1 MLRYEHGGDIYT
13 NAEIRLDFSANVNPL
28 GMPEAAKRAL
38 FATADALSRYPDP
51 QCRALRQAL
60 AKKHG
65 IAPDMILCGNGAAD
79 MIFRVCTCL
88 KPKKALT
95 LAPTF
100 SEYERPVK
108 LFGGEM
114 VEYRLKEADVFALT
128 DGILEALA
136 PDVELFFLCNPNNP
150 TGRLAPFDLLRRTA
164 AACAKN
170 GTFLVVDE
178 CFLEF
183 TDGPSMVPLLKEFP
197 NLLIL
202 NAFTKLYALAGLRLG
217 YLSCADTA
225 LLSRIAA
232 FGAEWSVSAAAQ
244 AAGLGALEEPA
255 WAERTR
261 DLIQGERAYMRENL
275 TALGFTVFPADA
287 NFLLLKSPVPLYG
300 PLKKRGIL
308 VRNCANFTGLNERF
322 IRIGLKTR
330 EKNGELLQALR
341 EVLHG

>member
-1 MLRYEHGGDIYT
+1 MLRYEHGGDIYGD
-13 NAEIRLDFSANVNPL
+13 AEIRLDFSVNVNPL
-28 GMPEAAKRAL
+28 GMPGAAKRAL
-38 FATADALSRYPDP
+38 FAATDAMERYPDP

-60 AKKHG
+60 AEKHG
-65 IAPDMILCGNGAAD
+65 VAADMILCGNGAAD
-79 MIFRVCTCL
+79 MIFRVCACL

-114 VEYRLKEADVFALT
+114 AEYHLKEAGDFALT
-128 DGILEALA
+128 DAVLEALT
-136 PDVELFFLCNPNNP
+136 PDVELFVLCNPNNP
-150 TGRLAPFDLLRRTA
+150 TGRLAPFDLLRRIA
-164 AACAKN
+164 AACAES
-170 GTFLVVDE
+170 GTLLMVDE
-178 CFLEF
+178 CFLAF
-183 TDGPSMVPLLKEFP
+183 TSGQSMVSLLHEFP

-217 YLSCADTA
+217 YLLCADTA

-255 WAERTR
+255 WTERTR
-261 DLIQGERAYMRENL
+261 SLIQQECASMRKRL
-275 TALGFTVFPADA
+275 MALGLTVFPSDT
-287 NFLLLKSPVPLYG
+287 NFLLIKSPVPLYE

-308 VRNCANFTGLNERF
+308 VRNCANFTGLNDQF

-330 EKNGELLQALR
+330 EKNEALLQALK

>member
-13 NAEIRLDFSANVNPL
+13 NAEIHLDFSVNVNPL
-28 GMPEAAKRAL
+28 GMPEAARRAL
-38 FATADALSRYPDP
+38 FAAADALIRYPDP
-51 QCRALRQAL
+51 QCRALRKAL
-60 AKKHG
+60 AEKYG
-65 IAPDMILCGNGAAD
+65 IAPEAILCGNGAAD
-79 MIFRVCTCL
+79 MIFRVCACL

-114 VEYRLKEADVFALT
+114 AEYRLKEADGFALT
-128 DGILEALA
+128 DDILEAPT
-136 PDVELFFLCNPNNP
+136 PDAELFFLCNPNNP
-150 TGRLAPFDLLRRTA
+150 TGRLAPFDLLRRVTEV
-164 AACAKN
+164 CAKN
-170 GTFLVVDE
+170 GTLLMVDE

-183 TDGPSMVPLLKEFP
+183 TGGPSMVPLLKEFP

-217 YLSCADTA
+217 YLLCADTA
-225 LLSRIAA
+225 LLSRVAA

-244 AAGLGALEEPA
+244 AAGLGSLEEPT

-261 DLIQGERAYMRENL
+261 SLVRAERNFMRESL
-275 TALGFTVFPADA
+275 TALGLSVSPADA
-287 NFLLLKSPVPLYG
+287 NFLLLKSPLPLHE

-308 VRNCANFTGLNERF
+308 VRNCANFTGLNEQF

-330 EKNGELLQALR
+330 EENEALLQALKV
-341 EVLHG
+341 VLHG

>member
-1 MLRYEHGGDIYT
+1 MLRYEHGGDIYG
-13 NAEIRLDFSANVNPL
+13 NAEIRLDFSVNVNPL
-28 GMPEAAKRAL
+28 GMPEAARRAL
-38 FATADALSRYPDP
+38 FASVDAMERYPDP

-60 AKKHG
+60 AEKYG
-65 IAPDMILCGNGAAD
+65 IAPEAILCGNGAAD
-79 MIFRVCTCL
+79 MIFRVCACL

-114 VEYRLKEADVFALT
+114 AEYRLKEANGFALT
-128 DGILEALA
+128 HDILEALT

-150 TGRLAPFDLLRRTA
+150 TGRLTPFDLLRRIV

-170 GTFLVVDE
+170 GTLLMMDE

-183 TDGPSMVPLLKEFP
+183 TDGPSMAPLLREFP

-217 YLSCADTA
+217 YLLCADTA
-225 LLSRIAA
+225 LLSRVAA
-232 FGAEWSVSAAAQ
+232 FGAEWSVSTAAQ

-261 DLIQGERAYMRENL
+261 SLVQGERNFMRENF
-275 TALGFTVFPADA
+275 TMLGLTVFPSDA
-287 NFLLLKSPVPLYG
+287 NFLLLKSPVPLHE
-300 PLKKRGIL
+300 PLKKRGVL
-308 VRNCANFTGLNERF
+308 VRNCANFTGLDEQF
-322 IRIGLKTR
+322 IRIGLKAR
-330 EKNGELLQALR
+330 EENEELLQALQ

>member
-13 NAEIRLDFSANVNPL
+13 NAEIRLDFSINVNPL
-28 GMPEAAKRAL
+28 GMPEAARRAL
-38 FATADALSRYPDP
+38 FATADALTRYPDP

-60 AKKHG
+60 AEKYG
-65 IAPDMILCGNGAAD
+65 IAPEAILCGNGAAD
-79 MIFRVCTCL
+79 MIFRVCACL
-88 KPKKALT
+88 KPKKALI

-114 VEYRLKEADVFALT
+114 VEYRLNEADGFALT
-128 DGILEALA
+128 DDILEALT

-150 TGRLAPFDLLRRTA
+150 TGRLAPFDLLRRIVA
-164 AACAKN
+164 DCAKN
-170 GTFLVVDE
+170 GTLLMVDE

-183 TDGPSMVPLLKEFP
+183 TDGPSMVPLLREFP

-217 YLSCADTA
+217 YLLCADTG

-244 AAGLGALEEPA
+244 AVGLAALEEPT

-261 DLIQGERAYMRENL
+261 SLVQEERTYMRKSL
-275 TALGFTVFPADA
+275 TTLGLTVFPADA
-287 NFLLLKSPVPLYG
+287 NFLLLKSHVPLHG

-308 VRNCANFTGLNERF
+308 VRNCDNFSGLNEQF

-330 EKNGELLQALR
+330 DENEELLQALKV
-341 EVLHG
+341 VLNG